1 MSAESGS
8 NIMKIK
14 FTRRVV
20 EMCST
25 VPDVNRGKTDAR
37 SILACVIE
45 KTEDGF
51 YRLGTREGIINSLY
65 ARSQFALSHKQF
77 VQLDEVPITSA
88 TISLRSV
95 ASSQATGN
103 GQGFVRCHCMQKCIN
118 KRCLCVKNGIKCNSK
133 CHGSNSC
140 CNK

>member
-1 MSAESGS
+1 MSVESGS
-8 NIMKIK
+8 NVMKIK
-14 FTRRVV
+14 FTRRVA

-65 ARSQFALSHKQF
+65 ARSQF

-88 TISLRSV
+88 TILLRSV

>member
-1 MSAESGS
+1 MQ
-8 NIMKIK
+8 
-14 FTRRVV
+14 
-20 EMCST
+20 
-25 VPDVNRGKTDAR
+25 TDAR
-37 SILACVIE
+37 SILTWVIE

-51 YRLGTREGIINSLY
+51 YKLGTREGIINSLY
-65 ARSQFALSHKQF
+65 ACFQFALSHKQF

-88 TISLRSV
+88 TILLQSV

-103 GQGFVRCHCMQKCIN
+103 GQGFVRCHCMQKSLN
-118 KRCLCVKNGIKCNSK
+118 KHCLCVKNRIKCNSK

>member
-1 MSAESGS
+1 MQ
-8 NIMKIK
+8 
-14 FTRRVV
+14 
-20 EMCST
+20 
-25 VPDVNRGKTDAR
+25 TDAR

-51 YRLGTREGIINSLY
+51 YKLGTREGIINSLY
-65 ARSQFALSHKQF
+65 ACSQFALSHKQF

-88 TISLRSV
+88 TILLQSV

-103 GQGFVRCHCMQKCIN
+103 GQGF
-118 KRCLCVKNGIKCNSK
+118 NGIKCNSK
-133 CHGSNSC
+133 CHGSNSY

>member
-1 MSAESGS
+1 MQ
-8 NIMKIK
+8 
-14 FTRRVV
+14 
-20 EMCST
+20 
-25 VPDVNRGKTDAR
+25 TDAR

-45 KTEDGF
+45 KSEDGF
-51 YRLGTREGIINSLY
+51 YKLGTREGIINSLY
-65 ARSQFALSHKQF
+65 ACFQFALSHKQF

-88 TISLRSV
+88 TILLQSV

-103 GQGFVRCHCMQKCIN
+103 GQGFVRCHCMQKSLN
-118 KRCLCVKNGIKCNSK
+118 KHCLCVKNRIKCNSK